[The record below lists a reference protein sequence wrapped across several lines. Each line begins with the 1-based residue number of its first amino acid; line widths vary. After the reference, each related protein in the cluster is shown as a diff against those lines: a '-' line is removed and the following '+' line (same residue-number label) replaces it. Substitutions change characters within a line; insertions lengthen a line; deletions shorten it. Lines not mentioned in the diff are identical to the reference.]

1 MENRLKQKPILP
13 LKRLKQSF
21 LVCALLFL
29 NKIAFADTIMSG
41 LQKTNSYVK
50 SGAILIST
58 IAVIGAGLIM
68 AFNKE
73 RGFDRMSGAVIGLA
87 CIAGASGLVALIQS
101 FFG

>member
-1 MENRLKQKPILP
+1 MTKTLQKLGTKVQTIYRNL
-13 LKRLKQSF
+13 L
-21 LVCALLFL
+21 LVSVLFFGHH
-29 NKIAFADTIMSG
+29 AYADNIMSG
-41 LQKTNSYVK
+41 LQKTSSYVK

>member
-1 MENRLKQKPILP
+1 MTKTLQKLGTKVQTIYRNL
-13 LKRLKQSF
+13 L
-21 LVCALLFL
+21 LVSVLFL
-29 NKIAFADTIMSG
+29 SHPAFADNIMSG
-41 LQKTNSYVK
+41 LQKTSSYVK